1 MTNNDPL
8 ILTTKLEENLF
19 HLRERFVHSED
30 FIMEYLHLQGKE
42 SYLVYIETIIDKK
55 LVQKRVLEPLK
66 ESGISNNDEKQALSL
81 VKESNSIKELTQR
94 LLEGCCIVLSQNSDL
109 AYIFEVPVFS
119 ERPIKEPETEGIIR
133 GAHDGFV
140 ESLSTNISLI
150 RKRIH
155 NPKLKVKYIYVGN
168 DSHTKIGLIY
178 LDHIANKKTVS
189 LIEQKLSEINMDIVL
204 APGYIEEFVSNN
216 TSIFPTM
223 LSTERPDR
231 IVANLMDG
239 RIAIMSDSS
248 PGALIAPT
256 TFFTFY
262 QSPDDYNSRWYYG
275 SFIRFIR
282 IMGFLISIALPAL
295 YIAIV
300 SFHFEVLPTEIVFS
314 IKTSLENVPYPPLIE
329 ALGMQI
335 TLEILREASIRLPS
349 RIAQT
354 IGVVGGLVIG
364 TAVVEANLVSNT
376 MIIVVAITAISSF
389 IVPITEMGS
398 AIRLLGFPFMF
409 MAAMFGLIGMSFFFM
424 FLLIHLC
431 KLESFGTPYFAPL
444 STLRWSEMKDTLI
457 RVPFPL
463 FKTRPNDTMPQK
475 KNKKVT

>member
-1 MTNNDPL
+1 MTKNNSL
-8 ILTTKLEENLF
+8 ILTTNLEENLLL
-19 HLRERFVHSED
+19 LRERFVDSED
-30 FIMEYLHLQGKE
+30 FIMEYLQLHTE
-42 SYLVYIETIIDKK
+42 DAYLVYIETIIDKQ
-55 LVQKRVLEPLK
+55 LVQEKILQPLK
-66 ESGISNNDEKQALSL
+66 ENRNRYTDEKQPLPL
-81 VKESNSIKELTQR
+81 VKETNSLKEITQS
-94 LLEGCCIVLSQNSDL
+94 LLEGSCIVLSRDTDL
-109 AYIFEVPVFS
+109 AAIFEVPISNGRKV
-119 ERPIKEPETEGIIR
+119 KEPETEGIIR
-133 GAHDGFV
+133 GPHDGFV

-155 NPKLKVKYIYVGN
+155 NPNLKVKYFSIGN
-168 DSHTKIGLIY
+168 DSQTKVGLIY
-178 LDHIANKKTVS
+178 LDHIANKKTVA
-189 LIEQKLSEINMDIVL
+189 LLEQKLSEINVDFIL
-204 APGYIEEFVSNN
+204 APGFIEEFVSDNS
-216 TSIFPTM
+216 SIFPTM
-223 LSTERPDR
+223 LSTERADR
-231 IVANLMDG
+231 TVANLMDG
-239 RIAIMSDSS
+239 RIAIMTESS

-262 QSPDDYNSRWYYG
+262 QSPDDYNSRWYFG
-275 SFIRFIR
+275 SFIRFLR
-282 IMGFLISIALPAL
+282 LLGFLISIALPAL

-300 SFHFEVLPTEIVFS
+300 SFHFEILPIEIVFS
-314 IKTSLENVPYPPLIE
+314 IKSSLENVPYPPLIE

-398 AIRLLGFPFMF
+398 SLRLLGFPFMI

-431 KLESFGTPYFAPL
+431 KLESFGTPYFAPF
-444 STLRWSEMKDTLI
+444 STLRWSEVKDTLI
-457 RVPFPL
+457 RVPLPFV
-463 FKTRPNDTMPQK
+463 KKRPSDTMPQK
-475 KNKKVT
+475 KAKKV

>member
-1 MTNNDPL
+1 MTKNDPL
-8 ILTTKLEENLF
+8 TLTTKLEENLL

-30 FIMEYLHLQGKE
+30 FIMEYLHLQDE
-42 SYLVYIETIIDKK
+42 EAYIVYIETIIDKK
-55 LVQKRVLEPLK
+55 LVQERILEPLK
-66 ESGISNNDEKQALSL
+66 ESRISYRDEKRPLPL
-81 VKESNSIKELTQR
+81 VKETNSLKEITQS
-94 LLEGCCIVLSQNSDL
+94 LLEGSCIVLSKDCDL
-109 AYIFEVPVFS
+109 AYVFDVPFS
-119 ERPIKEPETEGIIR
+119 NERKVKEPETEGIIR

-155 NPKLKVKYIYVGN
+155 NPNLKVKYFSIGN
-168 DSHTKIGLIY
+168 DSHTKVGLIY
-178 LDHIANKKTVS
+178 LDHIANKKTVA
-189 LIEQKLSEINMDIVL
+189 LIEKKLSEINIDFVL
-204 APGYIEEFVSNN
+204 APGYIEEFVSENS
-216 TSIFPTM
+216 SIFPTM
-223 LSTERPDR
+223 LSTERADR
-231 IVANLMDG
+231 TVANLMDG
-239 RIAIMSDSS
+239 RIAIMTESS

-262 QSPDDYNSRWYYG
+262 QSPDDYNSRWYFG
-275 SFIRFIR
+275 SFIRFLR
-282 IMGFLISIALPAL
+282 ILGFLISIALPAL

-300 SFHFEVLPTEIVFS
+300 SFHFEILPTEIVFS
-314 IKTSLENVPYPPLIE
+314 IKSSLENVPYPPLIE

-398 AIRLLGFPFMF
+398 SIRLLGFPFMI

-431 KLESFGTPYFAPL
+431 KLESFGTPYFAPF
-444 STLRWSEMKDTLI
+444 STLRWSEMKDTLV
-457 RVPFPL
+457 RVPLPIFN
-463 FKTRPNDTMPQK
+463 KRPSDTMPQK
-475 KNKKVT
+475 KKKKV

>member
-1 MTNNDPL
+1 MTKNDSL
-8 ILTTKLEENLF
+8 ILTTNLEENLL

-30 FIMEYLHLQGKE
+30 FIMEYLHLQNE
-42 SYLVYIETIIDKK
+42 DAYLVYIETIIDKQ
-55 LVQKRVLEPLK
+55 LVQEKILQPLK
-66 ESGISNNDEKQALSL
+66 ENRNRYTNEKQPLPL
-81 VKESNSIKELTQR
+81 VKETNSIKEITKS
-94 LLEGCCIVLSQNSDL
+94 LLEGSCVVLSSDTDL
-109 AYIFEVPVFS
+109 AAIFEVPISNGRKV
-119 ERPIKEPETEGIIR
+119 KEPETEGIIR
-133 GAHDGFV
+133 GPHDGFV
-140 ESLSTNISLI
+140 ESLATNISLI

-155 NPKLKVKYIYVGN
+155 NPNLKVKYFSIGN
-168 DSHTKIGLIY
+168 DSQTKVGLIY
-178 LDHIANKKTVS
+178 LDHIANKKTVA
-189 LIEQKLSEINMDIVL
+189 LLEQKLTEINVDFIL
-204 APGYIEEFVSNN
+204 APGYIEEFVSDNS
-216 TSIFPTM
+216 SIFPTM
-223 LSTERPDR
+223 LSTERADR
-231 IVANLMDG
+231 TVANLMDG
-239 RIAIMSDSS
+239 RIAIMTESS

-262 QSPDDYNSRWYYG
+262 QSPDDYNSRWYFG
-275 SFIRFIR
+275 SFIRFLR
-282 IMGFLISIALPAL
+282 ILGFLISIALPAM

-300 SFHFEVLPTEIVFS
+300 SFHFEILPIEIVFS
-314 IKTSLENVPYPPLIE
+314 IKSSLENVPYPPLIE

-398 AIRLLGFPFMF
+398 SIRLLGFPFML

-431 KLESFGTPYFAPL
+431 KLESFGTPYFAPF
-444 STLRWSEMKDTLI
+444 STLRWSEVKDTLI
-457 RVPFPL
+457 RVPLPF
-463 FKTRPNDTMPQK
+463 FKKRPSDTMPK
-475 KNKKVT
+475 KKAKKVY